1 MNARELDYY
10 INLYLSGQEDAFDV
24 IYYET
29 QKTVYLS
36 IYNIIKDRSLIED
49 IMQDTYLKA
58 INSIEYYKKGTNF
71 QAWISTIAR
80 NQAINV
86 YNKRKKETLV
96 DPVDNI
102 KFFESPVEKNS
113 LLEKALK
120 VLDGL
125 EKDIIVYHIVL
136 NFKFQDI
143 ANILEIPLST
153 VFFMYKKALSKIK
166 KEV

>member
-1 MNARELDYY
+1 MNARELDNY

>member
-1 MNARELDYY
+1 MNARELENY
-10 INLYLSGQEDAFDV
+10 IDLYIAGQKDAFDV

-36 IYNIIKDRSLIED
+36 IYNIIKDKSLIED

-58 INSIEYYKKGTNF
+58 INSLEYYHRGTNF

-86 YNKRKKETLV
+86 YNKRKKESLI

-102 KFFESPVEKNS
+102 AFFESPVENNS

-120 VLDGL
+120 VLDGQ
-125 EKDIIVYHIVL
+125 ERDIIVYHIVL
-136 NFKFQDI
+136 NFKFKDI
-143 ANILEIPLST
+143 ADILDIPLST
-153 VFFMYKKALSKIK
+153 VFFIYKKALSKIK

>member
-1 MNARELDYY
+1 MNARELENY
-10 INLYLSGQEDAFDV
+10 IDLYIAGQEDAFDV

-36 IYNIIKDRSLIED
+36 IYNIIKDQSLIED

-58 INSIEYYKKGTNF
+58 INSLEYYRRGTNF

-86 YNKRKKETLV
+86 YNKRKKESLI

-102 KFFESPVEKNS
+102 AFFESPVENNS

-120 VLDGL
+120 VLDGQ
-125 EKDIIVYHIVL
+125 ERDIIVYHIVL
-136 NFKFQDI
+136 NFKFKDI
-143 ANILEIPLST
+143 ADILDIPLST
-153 VFFMYKKALSKIK
+153 VFFIYKKALSKIK